1 MQGNTVLNHRIQK
14 LLQIACC
21 KQWEFPRGTHS
32 EGFYLAERLFWSTSD
47 KSFQCRWFCI
57 PFALLG
63 SNQFC
68 WVNPSL
74 SWIPHTFPL
83 DAARSGLDSGS
94 AEGREVLQ
102 GSVIFF
108 WCLCTVFFACLGFA
122 VNAVMEMKTS
132 VSLIGM
138 RKSGMQLKV
147 DFSFCLRKMMWL
159 MPWSSSAS

>member
-132 VSLIGM
+132 VLCHLLAWGSRECSWRLT
-138 RKSGMQLKV
+138 SV
-147 DFSFCLRKMMWL
+147 FV
-159 MPWSSSAS
+159 